1 MDVEGLREVILKYR
15 LFFWQWHAV
24 RTIIQMIN
32 CEKTKKAGPWVS
44 SNWYKLYNWGKS
56 SFKTLILIWGL
67 EQQSAINCKWS
78 LLPYSNSQLSDCAS
92 DMLQI
97 QLRKWN
103 KGTKRSDTFCLS
115 PSVSLHALSWWVFC
129 ALILARG
136 SEGKKNE
143 CASKCA
149 GNPQPHH
156 GYAANCDAFSSLSL
170 LDYWAHPSRLTG
182 K

>member
-1 MDVEGLREVILKYR
+1 MLSEQLYR
-15 LFFWQWHAV
+15 WSIV
-24 RTIIQMIN
+24 KR
-32 CEKTKKAGPWVS
+32 PR
-44 SNWYKLYNWGKS
+44 KLVLGSPVTDISCITGEKS
-56 SFKTLILIWGL
+56 SFKTPILIWGL

-78 LLPYSNSQLSDCAS
+78 LLPYSNSQPSDCAS

-149 GNPQPHH
+149 GNPQPHR

-170 LDYWAHPSRLTG
+170 LGYWAHPSRLTG